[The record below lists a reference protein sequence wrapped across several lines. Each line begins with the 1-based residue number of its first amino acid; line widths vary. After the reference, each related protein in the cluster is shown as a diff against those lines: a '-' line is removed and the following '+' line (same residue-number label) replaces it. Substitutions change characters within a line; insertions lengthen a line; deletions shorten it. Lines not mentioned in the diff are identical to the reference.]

1 MTPHPVL
8 PSARLPNVRHLETFY
23 HVVSHRGI
31 CRAAGKP
38 PHRIQ
43 QPAISEQIQALEQDI
58 GHKLFDRQPFR
69 LTQEGRQLYAI
80 VARFFEELQTALPGL
95 RGGLQTCVR
104 IGADDLLI
112 RHYLPEI
119 VRPMAEAE
127 GLRFTFQ
134 SASAMEMIER
144 LQAGKIDLVIAP
156 TAGRVPPGLASVG
169 DSTLGAYAFD
179 ADPGSGWVRFVIA
192 LVFAGLMAVSLRLRE
207 RPTLG
212 PSLLTALAL
221 SAAGLWFLPRPESSG
236 FGATALRLI
245 EIPLPDWGKW
255 LFGPG
260 RASPIFYSALIPF
273 GLSVLGYFW
282 KGSRQVMA
290 GVCLGFAAFLS
301 YCAWSGAPAI
311 AWMPLRFIAIPFLLV
326 NVALCL
332 LFGRALMR
340 KEAA

>member
-1 MTPHPVL
+1 VTPHPVL

-38 PHRIQ
+38 PHCIQ

-134 SASAMEMIER
+134 SASAMEMIEW

-156 TAGRVPPGLASVG
+156 TAGRVPPGLASVAIVERPLVLIVAKSSEI
-169 DSTLGAYAFD
+169 DSADQFWANGRVAPPLVCPGPQDGVSQVFRRGLKRGGLHWPVQIEAPSVASVAAF
-179 ADPGSGWVRFVIA
+179 V
-192 LVFAGLMAVSLRLRE
+192 AGGTSVGVSLDLACLLD
-207 RPTLG
+207 RPDVR
-212 PSLLTALAL
+212 AL
-221 SAAGLWFLPRPESSG
+221 
-236 FGATALRLI
+236 
-245 EIPLPDWGKW
+245 
-255 LFGPG
+255 
-260 RASPIFYSALIPF
+260 
-273 GLSVLGYFW
+273 
-282 KGSRQVMA
+282 
-290 GVCLGFAAFLS
+290 
-301 YCAWSGAPAI
+301 
-311 AWMPLRFIAIPFLLV
+311 PLRGFDPVSVCGVWRRPDTSRLKPLIRRI
-326 NVALCL
+326 
-332 LFGRALMR
+332 RH
-340 KEAA
+340 AARTW